1 MERNR
6 DFVIAVD
13 LGGTHL
19 RAALVDDRGTVD
31 YRLKL
36 KTPAAG
42 TADAIVSA
50 LVTAARECEDR
61 CQTSA
66 GAIRAISIAVPG
78 TVDTNAGSVV
88 QMPKLLCLEGFPLA
102 EVVSKEIVRPAIL
115 ENDANA
121 AAVGELWLGAARG
134 RRSIVCLTLGTGVGA
149 GIILEGKLWR
159 GASGSAAEIGHTC
172 VDLFA
177 ADTCN
182 CGSRGCLE
190 LYASA
195 TAIVRMSREARA
207 RYPNSVLPANGEFT
221 AEEVYSA
228 GMKGDE
234 LAIEVFRR
242 MGDYLGVGLANLM
255 SVLNPEMIVIGGGA
269 ADGWDMFAEA
279 MNRRIAERAFPL
291 SAMQIPVVRAE
302 CGDDAGLLGAAR
314 LGFDYLASK
323 PGGAKAVS

>member
-1 MERNR
+1 MISATDHTIETNR

-19 RAALVDDRGTVD
+19 RAALIDDRGTVD

-36 KTPAAG
+36 KTPTAG

-50 LVTAARECEDR
+50 LLTAARECADR
-61 CQTSA
+61 CQTA
-66 GAIRAISIAVPG
+66 AEVRAISIAVPG
-78 TVDTNAGSVV
+78 TVNTNTGSVV
-88 QMPKLLCLEGFPLA
+88 QMPKFLSLEQFPLA
-102 EVVSKEIVRPAIL
+102 EILSKELGHPAIL

-121 AAVGELWLGAARG
+121 AAVGEMWLGAARG
-134 RRSIVCLTLGTGVGA
+134 RQSFVCLTLGTGVGA

-159 GASGSAAEIGHTC
+159 GANGSAAEIGHTC
-172 VDLFA
+172 VDPFA
-177 ADTCN
+177 GDACN

-195 TAIVRMSREARA
+195 TAIVRMAREARA
-207 RYPNSVLPANGEFT
+207 RYPNSALPGNREFT
-221 AEEVYSA
+221 AEDVYSA
-228 GMKGDE
+228 GVQGDE
-234 LAIEVFRR
+234 LAIEVFGR

-269 ADGWDMFAEA
+269 ADGWDLFAEA
-279 MNRRIAERAFPL
+279 MNRRIAERTFPL

-314 LGFDYLASK
+314 LGFDYLSR
-323 PGGAKAVS
+323 S

>member
-1 MERNR
+1 METNR
-6 DFVIAVD
+6 EFVFAAD

-19 RAALVDDRGTVD
+19 RAALIDNRGTVH

-36 KTPAAG
+36 RTPAAG
-42 TADAIVSA
+42 TADAIVNA
-50 LVTAARECEDR
+50 LVTAARECEDQ
-61 CQTSA
+61 CQQSA
-66 GAIRAISIAVPG
+66 VSIRATCVAVPG
-78 TVDTNAGSVV
+78 TVNADAGSIV

-102 EVVSKEIVRPAIL
+102 DVLAKALGCPVIL

-121 AAVGELWLGAARG
+121 AAVGEMWLGAARG
-134 RRSIVCLTLGTGVGA
+134 RQSIVCLTLGTGVGA

-159 GASGSAAEIGHTC
+159 GASGSAAEIGHTW
-172 VDLFA
+172 VDPFA
-177 ADTCN
+177 DDACN

-195 TAIVRMSREARA
+195 SAIVRMTREARA
-207 RYPNSVLPANGEFT
+207 RYSNSVLPDNGELT
-221 AEEVYSA
+221 AEEVYTA
-228 GMKGDE
+228 GVKGDE

-269 ADGWDMFAEA
+269 ADGWDLFAEA
-279 MNRRIAERAFPL
+279 MSRRIAQRSFPL
-291 SAMQIPVVRAE
+291 SAMRIPVVRAE

-314 LGFDYLASK
+314 LGFDHLGSK
-323 PGGAKAVS
+323 RGGAKAVS